1 LDEVV
6 AGVVAFRTSH
16 FCKKG
21 QSIMSTKSLLVGC
34 AGGFIALTGA
44 QAADLPVKA
53 QAVQYVKICSLYG
66 AGFYYIPGTD
76 MCINVGGYVRTQAEW
91 GSNNGLTAGS
101 TNPGDYGLNTAV
113 NGRFDRTSNN
123 FNFTGRG
130 VLTVDARNQSEF
142 GTVRG
147 YLRLGGQTLGNGET
161 ASFFVERAFIQFAG
175 LTAGRA
181 QSFFDTFTP
190 TERYSYF
197 DAKTSGDT
205 YNYGV
210 DLFAYTFRFG
220 NGVSATV
227 SAETQ
232 RHPVGVVD
240 GAGGGFGLNGTVTTD
255 TAGFN
260 VPDVVGNLR
269 IDQSWGFVGVSGALH
284 RVAGN
289 YYGTS
294 STNLQAHPEDKV
306 GWAAEVG
313 GLVNLPWGDSI
324 GASFAATQGAIEY
337 VTKAGSWQILHGGS
351 AGVGWAVD
359 GIFDNQ
365 LNGIINNPTA
375 IQLTNAWSVNAGYE
389 HIWNSRWRTSLYGGY
404 TRVWYNQTATDI
416 AAEHLPTPTS
426 PPFRAC
432 GQPVEGAV
440 WPPVALNLGEGNSCS
455 PNFSFWQIGSRT
467 QWDISKDLYMGVDV
481 VYTRLNTAYK
491 GGTPAVNTA
500 PIYTTATSLDDQS
513 TVSGVFRVQYNFT
526 SGNEGP
532 SIVFGR

>member
-1 LDEVV
+1 
-6 AGVVAFRTSH
+6 
-16 FCKKG
+16 
-21 QSIMSTKSLLVGC
+21 MSTKSLLVGC
-34 AGGFIALTGA
+34 VGGLIALTGA

-260 VPDVVGNLR
+260 MPDVVGNLR

-289 YYGTS
+289 YYGNS
-294 STNLQAHPEDKV
+294 STTT
-306 GWAAEVG
+306 
-313 GLVNLPWGDSI
+313 
-324 GASFAATQGAIEY
+324 GASRGQ
-337 VTKAGSWQILHGGS
+337 
-351 AGVGWAVD
+351 
-359 GIFDNQ
+359 
-365 LNGIINNPTA
+365 
-375 IQLTNAWSVNAGYE
+375 
-389 HIWNSRWRTSLYGGY
+389 SRLGCGNWRTRQPALGRFNRS
-404 TRVWYNQTATDI
+404 
-416 AAEHLPTPTS
+416 E
-426 PPFRAC
+426 FRRD
-432 GQPVEGAV
+432 P
-440 WPPVALNLGEGNSCS
+440 
-455 PNFSFWQIGSRT
+455 
-467 QWDISKDLYMGVDV
+467 
-481 VYTRLNTAYK
+481 
-491 GGTPAVNTA
+491 
-500 PIYTTATSLDDQS
+500 
-513 TVSGVFRVQYNFT
+513 
-526 SGNEGP
+526 
-532 SIVFGR
+532 GRD